1 MTRKATAT
9 KPERLFLTFLSPAS
23 FYSNPVRS
31 FLQHLQKSD
40 RAPFQIVNFPK
51 NLYTAS
57 ESLVKGY
64 QPLTFSLQLPDGTQH
79 PVAIAIT
86 PPQNNSSMLTL
97 DFGGAD
103 VAKYLVGEEGDDA
116 SIAWLTDIL
125 STGGRMMRADCAFVS
140 FETQPNQASKVRL
153 EQGRLHLE
161 ELPLILWTTTAL
173 SSNISAIAKEAWK
186 AEQQWD
192 GAWLVIPNPLPEKG
206 HGETQH
212 SLWIDTTQTRYFLI
226 PTRQKITSGDFILHT
241 IDGEERKVNH
251 TSLTPFEITEEEA
264 NTYLQTE
271 IEQVMEQ
278 AKNALSNLIT
288 SSVEQGRADLTSTPS
303 SNEFLSNLIAALMG
317 VTPEEVQNNPT
328 TAEAGLQNLLSQLKA
343 VIHGSLSEDP
353 AQLEAARDRI
363 RSLQVTLKS
372 HSIELGEALEKF
384 PDRLH
389 ELQRFS
395 KQTPDLQQTTAKLRE
410 LADKIDP
417 SSADKGRSLGD
428 VMAAFV
434 QTYQKLF
441 GKEDEAQAEERRQQE
456 YREMADKAIARSL
469 NDFKM
474 PSFDFQDLLSG
485 TNQQPEDE
493 QK

>member
-1 MTRKATAT
+1 MTSQATPANS
-9 KPERLFLTFLSPAS
+9 ERLFLTFLSPAP

-31 FLQHLQKSD
+31 FLQYLQKSD
-40 RAPFQIVNFPK
+40 RLISFPK
-51 NLYTAS
+51 NLYIAS
-57 ESLVKGY
+57 ESLVEDY
-64 QPLTFSLQLPDGTQH
+64 QPLTPSLQLPDGTQH

-86 PPQNNSSMLTL
+86 PPHNNSSMLTL
-97 DFGGAD
+97 DFGDAD

-125 STGGRMMRADCAFVS
+125 CTGGRMMRSDCAFVS
-140 FETQPNQASKVRL
+140 FEAQPNQISKVRL
-153 EQGRLHLE
+153 EQDRLHLE
-161 ELPLILWTTTAL
+161 QLPLILWTTAAL
-173 SSNISAIAKEAWK
+173 SSDISAIAKEAWK

-192 GAWLVIPNPLPEKG
+192 GAWLLIPNPLPEKG
-206 HGETQH
+206 RGETQH
-212 SLWIDTTQTRYFLI
+212 SLWLDSTQTRYFLI
-226 PTRQKITSGDFILHT
+226 PTRQKLPSGDFILHNL
-241 IDGEERKVNH
+241 DGEERKVNP

-271 IEQVMEQ
+271 IEQVMDQ

-288 SSVEQGRADLTSTPS
+288 SLVEQGRADSTSTPS
-303 SNEFLSNLIAALMG
+303 SDEFLSNLMAALMG
-317 VTPEEVQNNPT
+317 LTPEEVQKNPA
-328 TAEAGLQNLLSQLKA
+328 TAEAGLQNLLEQLKSI
-343 VIHGSLSEDP
+343 IHGSLSEDP
-353 AQLEAARDRI
+353 AQLEAARDRM
-363 RSLQVTLKS
+363 RSLQVTLKA

-410 LADKIDP
+410 LADQIDP
-417 SSADKGRSLGD
+417 SSADKGRSLGE

-456 YREMADKAIARSL
+456 YREIADKAIAQSL
-469 NDFKM
+469 SKHPM
-474 PSFDFQDLLSG
+474 PSLQFEDLLPKTS
-485 TNQQPEDE
+485 QQQEDE